1 MRPTFHHNYFQD
13 KYEVVEYIFTH
24 EVLEPMRPFLQSG
37 LVKEAFHFM
46 IVAIQKDSAFYRR
59 EIMRSSQ
66 NSFRDI
72 LGRSMHDFLLP
83 IIRERIGEPK
93 HPFLTAENITEYYIN
108 NFLFVLTK
116 WLVESPEI
124 PVDQIMEVYE
134 LLVSSSLSD
143 LLSPAFQVKAFCFPH
158 AIFYFTECEKKKSCT
173 FKILSFAHMTFFL
186 FLSYLYDSFSI
197 LMLFSLFAVI
207 HNKKHIMK

>member
-1 MRPTFHHNYFQD
+1 MERKGEVTKHQLAENFKELMLKGSFDKITIRMITEQAGVIRPTFYNYFQD

-46 IVAIQKDSAFYRR
+46 IVAIQKDSEFYRR

-72 LGRSMHDFLLP
+72 LAGSMHDFLLP
-83 IIRERIGEPK
+83 IIEEKVPKPK

-108 NFLFVLTK
+108 IFLFVLTK
-116 WLVESPEI
+116 WLIESPEI
-124 PVDQIMEVYE
+124 PVDQIMEIYE
-134 LLVSSSLSD
+134 LLVSNSLGD
-143 LLSPAFQVKAFCFPH
+143 LLSR
-158 AIFYFTECEKKKSCT
+158 
-173 FKILSFAHMTFFL
+173 
-186 FLSYLYDSFSI
+186 
-197 LMLFSLFAVI
+197 
-207 HNKKHIMK
+207 

>member
-1 MRPTFHHNYFQD
+1 MLSNNETTARLIAEGLKNLLKTKDLDRIRIKEITDEVGLMRPTFYNYSQD
-13 KYEVVEYIFTH
+13 RYEVVEYIFTH

-72 LGRSMHDFLLP
+72 LGRSVPDSLLP

-93 HPFLTAENITEYYIN
+93 HPF
-108 NFLFVLTK
+108 
-116 WLVESPEI
+116 
-124 PVDQIMEVYE
+124 
-134 LLVSSSLSD
+134 SD
-143 LLSPAFQVKAFCFPH
+143 CR
-158 AIFYFTECEKKKSCT
+158 
-173 FKILSFAHMTFFL
+173 KILTRMLHQQ
-186 FLSYLYDSFSI
+186 LSLCTYQMAGRITGNSRGSDHG
-197 LMLFSLFAVI
+197 SL
-207 HNKKHIMK
+207 

>member
-1 MRPTFHHNYFQD
+1 MSLFFEGGLMLSNNETTARLIAEGLKNLLKTKDLDKIRIKEITDEVGLMRPTFYNYFQD

-37 LVKEAFHFM
+37 LVREAFHFM
-46 IVAIQKDSAFYRR
+46 IVAIQKDSEFYRR
-59 EIMRSSQ
+59 EILRSSQ

-72 LGRSMHDFLLP
+72 LAGSMHDFLLP
-83 IIRERIGEPK
+83 IIQEKIRKPK

-116 WLVESPEI
+116 WLTESPEI
-124 PVDQIMEVYE
+124 PVDQIMEIYE

-143 LLSPAFQVKAFCFPH
+143 LLSL
-158 AIFYFTECEKKKSCT
+158 ES
-173 FKILSFAHMTFFL
+173 SR
-186 FLSYLYDSFSI
+186 
-197 LMLFSLFAVI
+197 
-207 HNKKHIMK
+207 

>member
-1 MRPTFHHNYFQD
+1 MLSNNETTAHLIAEGLKNLLKTKDLDRIRIKEITDEVGLMRPTFYNYFQD

-37 LVKEAFHFM
+37 LIKEAFHFM

-124 PVDQIMEVYE
+124 PVDQIMGVYE

-143 LLSPAFQVKAFCFPH
+143 LLSPK
-158 AIFYFTECEKKKSCT
+158 
-173 FKILSFAHMTFFL
+173 LSR
-186 FLSYLYDSFSI
+186 
-197 LMLFSLFAVI
+197 
-207 HNKKHIMK
+207 

>member
-1 MRPTFHHNYFQD
+1 MLSNNETTARLIAEGLKNLLRTKDLDRIRIKEITDEVGLMRPTFYNYFQD

-46 IVAIQKDSAFYRR
+46 IVAIQKDSEFYRR

-72 LGRSMHDFLLP
+72 LDRSMHDFLLP
-83 IIRERIGEPK
+83 IIREKIGKPK

-108 NFLFVLTK
+108 IFLFVLTK
-116 WLVESPEI
+116 WLTESPEI

-143 LLSPAFQVKAFCFPH
+143 LLSR
-158 AIFYFTECEKKKSCT
+158 
-173 FKILSFAHMTFFL
+173 
-186 FLSYLYDSFSI
+186 
-197 LMLFSLFAVI
+197 
-207 HNKKHIMK
+207 

>member
-1 MRPTFHHNYFQD
+1 MLSNNETTARLIAEGLKNLLRTKNLDRIRIKEITDEVGLMRPTFYNYFQD

-46 IVAIQKDSAFYRR
+46 IVAIQKDSEFYRR

-72 LGRSMHDFLLP
+72 LAGSMHDFLLP
-83 IIRERIGEPK
+83 IIEEKVPKPK

-108 NFLFVLTK
+108 IFLFVLTK
-116 WLVESPEI
+116 WLIESPEI
-124 PVDQIMEVYE
+124 PVDQIMEIYE
-134 LLVSSSLSD
+134 LLVSNSLGD
-143 LLSPAFQVKAFCFPH
+143 LLSR
-158 AIFYFTECEKKKSCT
+158 
-173 FKILSFAHMTFFL
+173 
-186 FLSYLYDSFSI
+186 
-197 LMLFSLFAVI
+197 
-207 HNKKHIMK
+207 

>member
-1 MRPTFHHNYFQD
+1 MLSNNETTARLICEGLKNLLKTKNLDRIRIKEITDEVGLMRPTFYNYFQD

-46 IVAIQKDSAFYRR
+46 IVAIQKDSEFYRR

-72 LGRSMHDFLLP
+72 LAGSMHDFLLP
-83 IIRERIGEPK
+83 IIEEKVPKPK

-108 NFLFVLTK
+108 IFLFVLTK
-116 WLVESPEI
+116 WLIESPEI
-124 PVDQIMEVYE
+124 PWIRSWKFTNCSFPI
-134 LLVSSSLSD
+134 LWAIF
-143 LLSPAFQVKAFCFPH
+143 SPGKNHLFPH
-158 AIFYFTECEKKKSCT
+158 AVLFYKRLKKRKV
-173 FKILSFAHMTFFL
+173 
-186 FLSYLYDSFSI
+186 
-197 LMLFSLFAVI
+197 SLFGLC
-207 HNKKHIMK
+207 HLSL

>member
-1 MRPTFHHNYFQD
+1 MKKSIITQKIIAKAFKDLMQSNAYHQISVSDIMQTAKIRRQTFYNYFQD

-46 IVAIQKDSAFYRR
+46 IVAIQKDSEFYRR

-72 LGRSMHDFLLP
+72 LAGSMHDFLLP
-83 IIRERIGEPK
+83 IIEEKVPKPK

-108 NFLFVLTK
+108 IFLFVLTK
-116 WLVESPEI
+116 WLTESPEI

-143 LLSPAFQVKAFCFPH
+143 LLSR
-158 AIFYFTECEKKKSCT
+158 
-173 FKILSFAHMTFFL
+173 
-186 FLSYLYDSFSI
+186 
-197 LMLFSLFAVI
+197 
-207 HNKKHIMK
+207 